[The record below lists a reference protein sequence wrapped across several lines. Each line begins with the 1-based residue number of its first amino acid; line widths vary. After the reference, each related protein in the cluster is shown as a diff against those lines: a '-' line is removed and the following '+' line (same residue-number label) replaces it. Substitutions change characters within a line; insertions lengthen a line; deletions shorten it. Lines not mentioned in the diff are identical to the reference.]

1 MIDMTTVN
9 KNLKHLRLKHEL
21 TQKQFAEKLGLK
33 QSVIG
38 AYEEERATPP
48 LAVLLDVSNLYK
60 VSMDVL
66 TRKDLSK
73 VSEKEWKSAAAQKE
87 VLAITVDATGRE
99 NVELVSQKAS
109 AGYLSGYQD
118 PEFIAELPKINMPV
132 LPRNKTF
139 RAFEIQGDSM
149 LPIQPGSILFG
160 EYAEGLDTIKNGKPY
175 ILVTQQEGIVF
186 KRVFRFD
193 DDHQELLLVS
203 DNRQYE
209 PYAIAGS
216 DVLEIW
222 SVRGY
227 YSAKLPESDQVVS
240 PLADQLALQVL
251 QLQHQLKEKSRR

>member
-1 MIDMTTVN
+1 MTVN

-48 LAVLLDVSNLYK
+48 LNVLLDVSNTFN

-66 TRKDLSK
+66 TRKELSNLP
-73 VSEKEWKSAAAQKE
+73 EKDWKSSSPSKE
-87 VLAITVDATGRE
+87 VLAITVDTSGKE

-109 AGYLSGYQD
+109 AGYLAGYHD
-118 PEFIAELPKINMPV
+118 PEFIAELPKINLPV
-132 LPRNKTF
+132 LPKNKTY

-149 LPIQPGSILFG
+149 LPVQPGSVLFG
-160 EYAEGLDTIKNGKPY
+160 EYVENLESVKNGKPY

-193 DDHQELLLVS
+193 DDNSKLLLVS

-209 PYAIAGS
+209 PYAIAVV

-227 YSAKLPESDQVVS
+227 YSTKLPEGDSAVS

-251 QLQHQLKEKSRR
+251 QLQEQLRLYKKR

>member
-1 MIDMTTVN
+1 MTVN

-48 LAVLLDVSNLYK
+48 LNVLLDVSSIYK

-73 VSEKEWKSAAAQKE
+73 LPEKEWKSSATEKE
-87 VLAITVDATGRE
+87 VLAITVDPSGKE

-109 AGYLSGYQD
+109 AGYLAGYQD
-118 PEFIAELPKINMPV
+118 TEFIAELPKINLPV
-132 LPRNKTF
+132 LPKNKTY

-149 LPIQPGSILFG
+149 LPIQPGSVLFG
-160 EYAEGLDTIKNGKPY
+160 EYVENLDAVKNGKPY
-175 ILVTQQEGIVF
+175 VLVTQQEGIVF

-193 DDHQELLLVS
+193 DDQEKLLLVS

-209 PYAIAGS
+209 PYAIAAA

-227 YSAKLPESDQVVS
+227 YSSKLPESDIAVS
-240 PLADQLALQVL
+240 SLTDQLALQVL
-251 QLQHQLKEKSRR
+251 QLQELLKSKKLH

>member
-1 MIDMTTVN
+1 MTIVN
-9 KNLKHLRLKHEL
+9 RNLKYLRLKHEL

-73 VSEKEWKSAAAQKE
+73 LSEKEWKGSSPSKE
-87 VLAITVDATGRE
+87 VLAITVDASGSE

-109 AGYLSGYQD
+109 AGYLAGYQD
-118 PEFIAELPKINMPV
+118 PEFIAELPKINLPV
-132 LPRNKTF
+132 LPKTKTY

-149 LPIQPGSILFG
+149 LPIQPGSVLFG
-160 EYAEGLDTIKNGKPY
+160 EYVESLDTVKNGKPY
-175 ILVTQQEGIVF
+175 VLVTQQEGIVF

-193 DDHQELLLVS
+193 DDDSKLLLVS

-209 PYAIAGS
+209 PYAIAAA

-227 YSAKLPESDQVVS
+227 YSAKLPEGDSTAT
-240 PLADQLALQVL
+240 PLTEQLALQVL
-251 QLQHQLKEKSRR
+251 RLQQQLGNKKAQ